1 MGVHVTRWLQGMQLC
16 TTLAA
21 CTIHRGVSWPSTPSC
36 PNVATASTCPAI
48 TCHSTAIPCCLC
60 TTKCTASRSVQP
72 FTVSKLPRRQSSGT
86 GSGVCCWLA
95 EVIFYHGTYERFSNW
110 VRYHHYFVLSATR
123 DSQISVL
130 GLINMVVYMDWVVV
144 SHSQPFLAQLGLNP
158 SDAPDPAA
166 DLKAFESAFHLLD
179 QSMDDSERVLA
190 NSLLTGLSSYIHCGT
205 CPQLA
210 RSWNLELSAELRA
223 RSSHQDYVC
232 TEVRGAGNWF
242 RYCIGMLMLAVY
254 HMCVPIHLSFLGL
267 AKLRQG
273 QRERVVRTNHAISHV
288 LSRRSWW
295 HCIYVL
301 LYFSVGLTPWCVLYI
316 VMTGWSNDKVMGEG
330 EL

>member
-1 MGVHVTRWLQGMQLC
+1 MGSAALQYTCDEMAAGNATVHHIGGMHHSPWC
-16 TTLAA
+16 ILAKHA
-21 CTIHRGVSWPSTPSC
+21 ILSKCGNSVHLSC
-36 PNVATASTCPAI
+36 NYMPFYGDTVLPVYHKM
-48 TCHSTAIPCCLC
+48 HSFEICAAFHGFEIA
-60 TTKCTASRSVQP
+60 KK
-72 FTVSKLPRRQSSGT
+72 TVK
-86 GSGVCCWLA
+86 W
-95 EVIFYHGTYERFSNW
+95 
-110 VRYHHYFVLSATR
+110 

-223 RSSHQDYVC
+223 R
-232 TEVRGAGNWF
+232 
-242 RYCIGMLMLAVY
+242 
-254 HMCVPIHLSFLGL
+254 
-267 AKLRQG
+267 
-273 QRERVVRTNHAISHV
+273 
-288 LSRRSWW
+288 RSWW

-316 VMTGWSNDKVMGEG
+316 
-330 EL
+330 

>member
-1 MGVHVTRWLQGMQLC
+1 MAAGNAVVHHIGGMHHSPWC
-16 TTLAA
+16 ILAKHA
-21 CTIHRGVSWPSTPSC
+21 ILSKCGNSVHLSC
-36 PNVATASTCPAI
+36 NYMPFYGDTVLPVYHKM
-48 TCHSTAIPCCLC
+48 HSFEICAAFHGFEIA
-60 TTKCTASRSVQP
+60 KKAV
-72 FTVSKLPRRQSSGT
+72 KWYRQ
-86 GSGVCCWLA
+86 WRLLLALA

-110 VRYHHYFVLSATR
+110 ARYHHYFVLSATR
-123 DSQISVL
+123 DTKISVL
-130 GLINMVVYMDWVVV
+130 GLVNMVVYMDWVVV

-179 QSMDDSERVLA
+179 QSMDDNERVLA

-210 RSWNLELSAELRA
+210 RSWNSELSAELRA

-232 TEVRGAGNWF
+232 TEVKGAGNWF

-301 LYFSVGLTPWCVLYI
+301 LYFSVGLAPWCVLYT
-316 VMTGWSNDKVMGEG
+316 VTTGWSNGKMMGEG